1 MNYIPTDIE
10 GVYILEPKLFKD
22 ARGYFTETYN
32 KADFDENIGY
42 DVQFIQ
48 DNQSMSSRG
57 VLRGLHYQEGADS
70 QAKLVRVINGIV
82 LDVAVDLR
90 KSSPTFGKYVMVEL
104 SAENMRQLFIPRGF
118 AHGFYVVS
126 EEATFIYKVDNRY
139 APQSE
144 RTLAYNDATVNIEWP
159 ISADNPPLLS
169 EKDLNHALTLDL
181 IIPFE

>member
-1 MNYIPTDIE
+1 MNYIATDIE
-10 GVYILEPKLFKD
+10 GVYILEPQLFKD

-32 KADFDENIGY
+32 KTDFDKNIGY

-48 DNQSMSSRG
+48 DNQSMSSKG

-70 QAKLVRVINGIV
+70 QAKLVRVINGTV

-90 KSSPTFGKYVMVEL
+90 KHSPTFGKYVMVEL

-126 EEATFIYKVDNRY
+126 EQATFIYKVDNHY

-144 RTLAYNDATVNIEWP
+144 RTLAYNDASVNIEWP

-169 EKDLNHALTLDL
+169 EKDLKCALTIEQ

>member
-1 MNYIPTDIE
+1 MNYIATDIE
-10 GVYILEPKLFKD
+10 GVYILEPQLFKD

-32 KADFDENIGY
+32 KADFDKNIGY
-42 DVQFIQ
+42 NVQFIQ
-48 DNQSMSSRG
+48 DNQSMSSKG

-70 QAKLVRVINGIV
+70 QAKLVRVINGTV

-90 KSSPTFGKYVMVEL
+90 KHSPTFGKYIMVEL

-126 EEATFIYKVDNRY
+126 EQATFIYKVDNHY

-144 RTLAYNDATVNIEWP
+144 RTLAYNDASVNIEWP

-169 EKDLNHALTLDL
+169 EKDLKCALKIEH